1 MEINER
7 IEAILMGL
15 MQKYPGLQID
25 MFSDI
30 IDSHP
35 EAVKDVSRFAYELLK
50 ENKIIRRGQNRKTDI
65 DRLYAIAALAI
76 IAAYYNSLIIKTL
89 HGEGEGGGQ
98 A

>member
-15 MQKYPGLQID
+15 MQKYPGLQIE
-25 MFSDI
+25 MFSDL

-50 ENKIIRRGQNRKTDI
+50 ENEIIRRGQNRKTDI
-65 DRLYAIAALAI
+65 DRLYA